1 VRTSANKTMSQQRL
15 CLKIQG
21 AVQGVGFRPFVYR
34 LATELHLTGW
44 VNNNAQ
50 GVAIEVE
57 GSTCQLH
64 LFQERLQQEKPVR
77 SQIHSTIG
85 EWKEPLNY
93 QIFEIRESSDPSA
106 DNLHAKTAVI
116 LPDIATCADCL
127 RDLFDAANRRDR
139 YPFTNCTNC
148 GPRYSIITALPYDR
162 RNTTMHDFQM
172 CADCE
177 AEYHNPLDR
186 RFHAQPN
193 ACPRCG
199 PQLELWNRDGQ
210 VLATGD
216 RALLETTQAIRS
228 GKILA
233 IKGLGGFHLVV
244 DAANLEAVTKL
255 RKCKHRPDKPLALMY
270 PNLESIQ
277 ADCQVSELEAQ
288 LLRSPEAPIVLLQKL
303 PQNNRLHQI
312 SPHNSCIGAM
322 LPYTPLHH
330 LLMAELQFPI
340 VATSGNLSDE
350 PICIDNQEA
359 IANLGNIADLFLLH
373 NRAISQPVDDSVVR
387 VMGDRPV
394 LLRRAR
400 GYAPLP
406 IIISSTKVGWEHP
419 EFANIS
425 VGAKHDRSKSL
436 VLTNNLSAV
445 MLRPYKIGMLPVGFG
460 FAQPMLTEQSQI
472 IQDFNYQKSPQNI
485 LALGGHLKNA
495 IAFSIRQEGQPQ
507 GDCPYPITNSTFC
520 RDSLP
525 VPALDINSIVISQHI
540 GDLETTKAF
549 EHFQRI
555 INQLSEAYE
564 FHPEAIACDAH
575 PDYVSSQ
582 YAQQLSQSLQI
593 LLIPVQHHYAHV
605 LAGMADNQLQPPILG
620 IAWDGTGYGTDGT
633 IWGGEFLKVTDS
645 GFERVAHLRRFKL
658 LGGDKAAKEP
668 RRSAL
673 GILWEMFGDRLWNM
687 DLEPLQAFTN
697 SELAILKTLLTK
709 QLATPQ
715 TSSMGRLFDA
725 VASLLNICQIASF
738 EGQAAIAL
746 EALCDRANTFDFY
759 HKFNLR
765 FNVKNNVEIDWSPL
779 IQAILEDMRNKV
791 DVETIA
797 AKFHNSLVEAIA
809 LVAKQIGIE
818 QIVLTG
824 GCFQNRYLTERAMQ
838 KLQQSGFQPYCH
850 HQIPPNDGGIAAGQ
864 IMAVLREHLSP

>member
-1 VRTSANKTMSQQRL
+1 MGSRKLKLLS
-15 CLKIQG
+15 LKIQG

-34 LATELHLTGW
+34 LATELDLKGW

-57 GSTCQLH
+57 GNASQLN
-64 LFQERLQQEKPVR
+64 LFQERLQQEKPAR
-77 SQIHSTIG
+77 SQIHSMIS

-93 QIFEIRESSDPSA
+93 QTFEIRESSNNS
-106 DNLHAKTAVI
+106 HKKTAVI
-116 LPDIATCADCL
+116 LPDIATCDDCL
-127 RDLFDAANRRDR
+127 REIFDAANRRDR

-148 GPRYSIITALPYDR
+148 GPRYSIISALPYDR
-162 RNTTMHDFQM
+162 HNTTMQHFQM

-177 AEYHNPLDR
+177 AEYHNPLNR

-199 PQLELWNRDGQ
+199 PHLELWNRDRQ

-216 RALLETTQAIRS
+216 RALLETAEAIRL

-244 DAANLEAVTKL
+244 DATNLEAVTQL
-255 RKCKHRPDKPLALMY
+255 RKRKHRPHKPLALMY

-277 ADCQVSELEAQ
+277 TDCQVSEVEAQ

-303 PQNNRLHQI
+303 PHNNRLNLI
-312 SPHNSCIGAM
+312 SPNNSCIGAM

-350 PICIDNQEA
+350 PICIDHQEA

-373 NRAISQPVDDSVVR
+373 NRGISQPVDDSVVR
-387 VMGDRPV
+387 VISDRPV

-400 GYAPLP
+400 GYAPSP
-406 IIISSTKVGWEHP
+406 IIISSLAPKGR
-419 EFANIS
+419 
-425 VGAKHDRSKSL
+425 KSK
-436 VLTNNLSAV
+436 
-445 MLRPYKIGMLPVGFG
+445 
-460 FAQPMLTEQSQI
+460 
-472 IQDFNYQKSPQNI
+472 NI
-485 LALGGHLKNA
+485 LALGGHLKNT
-495 IAFSIRQEGQPQ
+495 IAFSIS
-507 GDCPYPITNSTFC
+507 NS
-520 RDSLP
+520 S
-525 VPALDINSIVISQHI
+525 ANSIVISQHI
-540 GDLETTKAF
+540 GDLETLKSF

-575 PDYVSSQ
+575 PDYLSSQ

-593 LLIPVQHHYAHV
+593 PLIPVQHHYAHV
-605 LAGMADNQLQPPILG
+605 LAGMADNQLKPPVLG

-633 IWGGEFLKVTDS
+633 MWGGEFLKVTNS
-645 GFERVAHLRRFKL
+645 GFERVAHLRKFKL

-668 RRSAL
+668 RRVAL
-673 GILWEMFGDRLWNM
+673 GILWEMLGDRLWNR
-687 DLEPLQAFTN
+687 DLAPLQAFTVA
-697 SELAILKTLLTK
+697 ELAIFKTLLTK
-709 QLATPQ
+709 QSDTPQ

-725 VASLLNICQIASF
+725 IASLLGICQIASF

-746 EALCDRANTFDFY
+746 ENLCSRANTSDSYKLNIKFD
-759 HKFNLR
+759 
-765 FNVKNNVEIDWSPL
+765 VKNQGEIDWSPL
-779 IQAILEDMRNKV
+779 IQAILEDRKTEIAL
-791 DVETIA
+791 ETIA
-797 AKFHNSLVEAIA
+797 AKFHNTLVEAIA
-809 LVAKQIGIE
+809 IVAKQVGIE
-818 QIVLTG
+818 QILLTG
-824 GCFQNRYLTERAMQ
+824 GCFQNQYLTERVMY
-838 KLQQSGFQPYCH
+838 KLQQAGFKPYCH
-850 HQIPPNDGGIAAGQ
+850 HQIPPNDGGIAVGQ
-864 IMAVLREHLSP
+864 IMAALTSTSLRL

>member
-1 VRTSANKTMSQQRL
+1 MGSQK
-15 CLKIQG
+15 LKLLSLTIHG

-34 LATELHLTGW
+34 LATELDLKGW

-57 GSTCQLH
+57 GNARKLN
-64 LFQERLQQEKPVR
+64 LFQERLQQEKPAR
-77 SQIHSTIG
+77 SQIHSMISA
-85 EWKEPLNY
+85 WKEPLNY
-93 QIFEIRESSDPSA
+93 QTFEIRESS
-106 DNLHAKTAVI
+106 NNYHKKTAVI
-116 LPDIATCADCL
+116 LPDIATCDDCL
-127 RDLFDAANRRDR
+127 REIFDAANRRDR

-148 GPRYSIITALPYDR
+148 GPRYSIISALPYDR
-162 RNTTMHDFQM
+162 HNTTMHDFQM

-177 AEYHNPLDR
+177 AEYHNPLNR

-199 PQLELWNRDGQ
+199 PHLELWNRDRQ

-216 RALLETTQAIRS
+216 RALLETAEAIRL

-244 DAANLEAVTKL
+244 DATNLEAVTQL
-255 RKCKHRPDKPLALMY
+255 RKRKHRPHKPLALMY

-277 ADCQVSELEAQ
+277 TDCQVSEVEAQ

-303 PQNNRLHQI
+303 PHNNRLNLI
-312 SPHNSCIGAM
+312 SPNNSCIGAM

-350 PICIDNQEA
+350 PICIEHQEA

-373 NRAISQPVDDSVVR
+373 NRGISQPVDDSVVR
-387 VMGDRPV
+387 VISDRPV

-400 GYAPLP
+400 GYAPSP
-406 IIISSTKVGWEHP
+406 IIISSLAPKGR
-419 EFANIS
+419 
-425 VGAKHDRSKSL
+425 KSK
-436 VLTNNLSAV
+436 
-445 MLRPYKIGMLPVGFG
+445 
-460 FAQPMLTEQSQI
+460 
-472 IQDFNYQKSPQNI
+472 NI
-485 LALGGHLKNA
+485 LALGGHLKNT
-495 IAFSIRQEGQPQ
+495 IAFSIS
-507 GDCPYPITNSTFC
+507 NS
-520 RDSLP
+520 S
-525 VPALDINSIVISQHI
+525 ANSIVISQHI
-540 GDLETTKAF
+540 GDLETLKSF

-575 PDYVSSQ
+575 PDYLSSQ

-593 LLIPVQHHYAHV
+593 PLIPVQHHYAHV
-605 LAGMADNQLQPPILG
+605 LAGMADNQLKPPVLG

-633 IWGGEFLKVTDS
+633 MWGGEFLKVTNS
-645 GFERVAHLRRFKL
+645 GFERVAHLRKFKL

-668 RRSAL
+668 RRVAL
-673 GILWEMFGDRLWNM
+673 GLLWEMLGDRLWNR
-687 DLEPLQAFTN
+687 DLAPLQAFTVA
-697 SELAILKTLLTK
+697 ELAIFKTLLTK
-709 QLATPQ
+709 QSATPQ

-725 VASLLNICQIASF
+725 IASLLGICQIASF

-746 EALCDRANTFDFY
+746 ENLCYAANTAESYKLNIKFD
-759 HKFNLR
+759 
-765 FNVKNNVEIDWSPL
+765 VKNQGEIDWSPL
-779 IQAILEDMRNKV
+779 IQAILEDRKTEIAL
-791 DVETIA
+791 ETIA
-797 AKFHNSLVEAIA
+797 AKFHNTLVEAIA
-809 LVAKQIGIE
+809 IVAKQVGIE
-818 QIVLTG
+818 QILLTG
-824 GCFQNRYLTERAMQ
+824 GCFQNQYLTERAMY
-838 KLQQSGFQPYCH
+838 KLQQAGFQPYCH

-864 IMAVLREHLSP
+864 IMAALTSTSLRL

>member
-1 VRTSANKTMSQQRL
+1 MGSQK
-15 CLKIQG
+15 LKLLSLTIQG

-34 LATELHLTGW
+34 LATELDLKGW

-57 GSTCQLH
+57 GNASQLH
-64 LFQERLQQEKPVR
+64 LFQERFQQEKPAR
-77 SQIHSTIG
+77 SQIHSIIS

-93 QIFEIRESSDPSA
+93 QTFEIRESSNNS
-106 DNLHAKTAVI
+106 HKKTAVI
-116 LPDIATCADCL
+116 LPDIATCDDCL
-127 RDLFDAANRRDR
+127 REIFDAANRRDR

-148 GPRYSIITALPYDR
+148 GPRYSIISALPYDR
-162 RNTTMHDFQM
+162 HNTTMHDFQM

-177 AEYHNPLDR
+177 AEYHNPLNR

-199 PQLELWNRDGQ
+199 PHLELWNRDGK

-216 RALLETTQAIRS
+216 RALLETAQAIRL

-244 DAANLEAVTKL
+244 DAANLEAVTQL
-255 RKCKHRPDKPLALMY
+255 RKRKHRPHKPLALMY

-277 ADCQVSELEAQ
+277 TDCQVSEVEAQ

-303 PQNNRLHQI
+303 PHNNRLNLI
-312 SPHNSCIGAM
+312 SPNNSCIGAM

-350 PICIDNQEA
+350 PICIDHQEA

-373 NRAISQPVDDSVVR
+373 NRAIAQPVDDSVVR
-387 VMGDRPV
+387 VISDRPV
-394 LLRRAR
+394 LFRRAR
-400 GYAPLP
+400 GYAPSP
-406 IIISSTKVGWEHP
+406 IIISSLAPKGR
-419 EFANIS
+419 
-425 VGAKHDRSKSL
+425 KSK
-436 VLTNNLSAV
+436 
-445 MLRPYKIGMLPVGFG
+445 
-460 FAQPMLTEQSQI
+460 
-472 IQDFNYQKSPQNI
+472 NI
-485 LALGGHLKNA
+485 LALGGHLKNT
-495 IAFSIRQEGQPQ
+495 IAFSIS
-507 GDCPYPITNSTFC
+507 NSI
-520 RDSLP
+520 
-525 VPALDINSIVISQHI
+525 ANSIVISQHI

-575 PDYVSSQ
+575 PDYLSSQ

-593 LLIPVQHHYAHV
+593 PLIPVQHHYAHV
-605 LAGMADNQLQPPILG
+605 LAGMADNQLKPPVLG

-633 IWGGEFLKVTDS
+633 MWGGEFLKVTNS
-645 GFERVAHLRRFKL
+645 GFERVAHLRKFKL
-658 LGGDKAAKEP
+658 LGGDKSAKEP
-668 RRSAL
+668 RRVAL
-673 GILWEMFGDRLWNM
+673 GILWEMLGDRLWNR
-687 DLEPLQAFTN
+687 DLAPLQAFTVA
-697 SELAILKTLLTK
+697 ELAIFKTLLTK
-709 QLATPQ
+709 QSDIPQ

-725 VASLLNICQIASF
+725 IASLLGICQIASF

-746 EALCDRANTFDFY
+746 ENLCYAANTAESYKLNIKFD
-759 HKFNLR
+759 
-765 FNVKNNVEIDWSPL
+765 VKNQGEIDWSPL
-779 IQAILEDMRNKV
+779 IQAILEDRKTEIAL
-791 DVETIA
+791 ETIA
-797 AKFHNSLVEAIA
+797 AKFHNTLVEAIA
-809 LVAKQIGIE
+809 IVAKQVGIE
-818 QIVLTG
+818 QILLTG
-824 GCFQNRYLTERAMQ
+824 GCFQNQYLTERAMY
-838 KLQQSGFQPYCH
+838 KLQQAGFKPYCH

-864 IMAVLREHLSP
+864 IMAALTSTSLSQRAVGTRHCPLVST

>member
-1 VRTSANKTMSQQRL
+1 MSQQRL
-15 CLKIQG
+15 CLKIHG

-34 LATELHLTGW
+34 LATELDLKGW

-57 GSTCQLH
+57 GNASKLN
-64 LFQERLQQEKPVR
+64 LFQERLQQEKPAR
-77 SQIHSTIG
+77 SQIHSMIS

-93 QIFEIRESSDPSA
+93 QTFEIRESSDNS
-106 DNLHAKTAVI
+106 HKKTAVI
-116 LPDIATCADCL
+116 LPDIATCDDCL
-127 RDLFDAANRRDR
+127 REIFDAANRRDR

-148 GPRYSIITALPYDR
+148 GPRYSIISALPYDR
-162 RNTTMHDFQM
+162 HNTTMHDFQM

-177 AEYHNPLDR
+177 AEYHNPLNR

-199 PQLELWNRDGQ
+199 PHLELWNRDRQ

-216 RALLETTQAIRS
+216 RALLETAEAIRL

-244 DAANLEAVTKL
+244 DATNLEAVTQL
-255 RKCKHRPDKPLALMY
+255 RKRKHRPHKPLALMY

-277 ADCQVSELEAQ
+277 TDCQVSEVEAQ

-303 PQNNRLHQI
+303 PHNNRLNLI
-312 SPHNSCIGAM
+312 SPNNSCIGAM

-350 PICIDNQEA
+350 PICIDRREA

-373 NRAISQPVDDSVVR
+373 NRGISQPVDDSVVR
-387 VMGDRPV
+387 VISDRPV

-400 GYAPLP
+400 GYAPSP
-406 IIISSTKVGWEHP
+406 IIISST
-419 EFANIS
+419 N
-425 VGAKHDRSKSL
+425 
-436 VLTNNLSAV
+436 
-445 MLRPYKIGMLPVGFG
+445 VGFD
-460 FAQPMLTEQSQI
+460 FAQPTLTEPIPTLTEPSPTLTEPIPKLTEPIPKLTEPIPTLTEPIPTLTEPIPTLTERSRSQI
-472 IQDFNYQKSPQNI
+472 IRDFNDQKSPQNI
-485 LALGGHLKNA
+485 LALGGHLKNT
-495 IAFSIRQEGQPQ
+495 IAFSIS
-507 GDCPYPITNSTFC
+507 NS
-520 RDSLP
+520 S
-525 VPALDINSIVISQHI
+525 ANSIVISQHI

-575 PDYVSSQ
+575 PDYLSSQ

-593 LLIPVQHHYAHV
+593 PLIPVQHHYAHV
-605 LAGMADNQLQPPILG
+605 LAGMADNQLKPPVLG

-633 IWGGEFLKVTDS
+633 MWGGEFLKVTNS
-645 GFERVAHLRRFKL
+645 GFERVAHLRKFKL

-668 RRSAL
+668 RRVAL
-673 GILWEMFGDRLWNM
+673 GILWEMLGDRLWNR
-687 DLEPLQAFTN
+687 DLAPLQAFTVA
-697 SELAILKTLLTK
+697 ELAIFKTLLTK
-709 QLATPQ
+709 QSATPQ

-725 VASLLNICQIASF
+725 IASLLGICQIASF

-746 EALCDRANTFDFY
+746 ENLCYAANTAESYKLNIKFD
-759 HKFNLR
+759 
-765 FNVKNNVEIDWSPL
+765 VKNQGEIDWSPL
-779 IQAILEDMRNKV
+779 IQAILEDRKTEITL
-791 DVETIA
+791 ETIA
-797 AKFHNSLVEAIA
+797 AKFHNTLVEAIA
-809 LVAKQIGIE
+809 IVAKQVGIE
-818 QIVLTG
+818 QILLTG
-824 GCFQNRYLTERAMQ
+824 GCFQNQYLTEKAMY
-838 KLQQSGFQPYCH
+838 KLQQAGFKPYCH
-850 HQIPPNDGGIAAGQ
+850 HQIPPNDGGIAVGQ
-864 IMAVLREHLSP
+864 IMAALTSTSLSQRAVGTRHCRV

>member
-1 VRTSANKTMSQQRL
+1 MSQQRL

-34 LATELHLTGW
+34 LATELDLKGW

-57 GSTCQLH
+57 GNASKLN
-64 LFQERLQQEKPVR
+64 LFQERLQQEKPAR
-77 SQIHSTIG
+77 SQIHSIIS

-93 QIFEIRESSDPSA
+93 QTFEIRESSNNS
-106 DNLHAKTAVI
+106 HKKTAVI
-116 LPDIATCADCL
+116 LPDIATCDDCL
-127 RDLFDAANRRDR
+127 REIFDAANRRDR

-148 GPRYSIITALPYDR
+148 GPRYSIISALPYDR
-162 RNTTMHDFQM
+162 HNTTMHDFQM

-177 AEYHNPLDR
+177 AEYHNPLNR

-199 PQLELWNRDGQ
+199 PHLELWNRDGK

-216 RALLETTQAIRS
+216 RALLETAQAIRL

-244 DAANLEAVTKL
+244 DAANLEAVTQL
-255 RKCKHRPDKPLALMY
+255 RKRKHRPHKPLALMY

-277 ADCQVSELEAQ
+277 TDCQVSEVEAQ

-303 PQNNRLHQI
+303 PHNNRLNLI
-312 SPHNSCIGAM
+312 SPNNSCMGAM

-350 PICIDNQEA
+350 PICIDRREA

-373 NRAISQPVDDSVVR
+373 NRGISQPVDDSVVR
-387 VMGDRPV
+387 VISDRPV
-394 LLRRAR
+394 LFRRAR
-400 GYAPLP
+400 GYAPSP
-406 IIISSTKVGWEHP
+406 IIISSLAPKGR
-419 EFANIS
+419 
-425 VGAKHDRSKSL
+425 KSK
-436 VLTNNLSAV
+436 
-445 MLRPYKIGMLPVGFG
+445 
-460 FAQPMLTEQSQI
+460 
-472 IQDFNYQKSPQNI
+472 NI
-485 LALGGHLKNA
+485 LALGGHLKNT
-495 IAFSIRQEGQPQ
+495 IAFSIS
-507 GDCPYPITNSTFC
+507 NS
-520 RDSLP
+520 S
-525 VPALDINSIVISQHI
+525 ANSIVISQHI

-575 PDYVSSQ
+575 PDYLSSQ

-593 LLIPVQHHYAHV
+593 PLIPVQHHYAHV
-605 LAGMADNQLQPPILG
+605 LAGMADNQLKPPVLG

-633 IWGGEFLKVTDS
+633 MWGGEFLKVTNS
-645 GFERVAHLRRFKL
+645 GFERVAHLRKFKL
-658 LGGDKAAKEP
+658 LGGDKSAKEP
-668 RRSAL
+668 RRVAL
-673 GILWEMFGDRLWNM
+673 GILWEMLGDRLWNR
-687 DLEPLQAFTN
+687 DLAPLQAFTVA
-697 SELAILKTLLTK
+697 ELAIFKTLLTK
-709 QLATPQ
+709 QSDIPQ

-725 VASLLNICQIASF
+725 IASLLGICQIASF

-746 EALCDRANTFDFY
+746 ENLCYAANTAESY
-759 HKFNLR
+759 KFNIK
-765 FNVKNNVEIDWSPL
+765 FDVKNQGEIDWSPL
-779 IQAILEDMRNKV
+779 IQAILEDRKTEIAL
-791 DVETIA
+791 ETIA
-797 AKFHNSLVEAIA
+797 AKFHNTLVEAIA
-809 LVAKQIGIE
+809 IVAKQVGIE
-818 QIVLTG
+818 QILLTG
-824 GCFQNRYLTERAMQ
+824 GCFQNQYLTERAMY
-838 KLQQSGFQPYCH
+838 KLQQAGFKPYCH

-864 IMAVLREHLSP
+864 IMAALTSTSLSQRAVGTRHCPLVST

>member
-1 VRTSANKTMSQQRL
+1 MGSQKL
-15 CLKIQG
+15 KLLSLKIQG

-34 LATELHLTGW
+34 LATELDLKGW

-57 GSTCQLH
+57 GNASQLN
-64 LFQERLQQEKPVR
+64 LFQERLQQEKPAR
-77 SQIHSTIG
+77 SQIHSMIS

-93 QIFEIRESSDPSA
+93 QTFEIRESSNNS
-106 DNLHAKTAVI
+106 HKKTAVI
-116 LPDIATCADCL
+116 LPDIATCDDCL
-127 RDLFDAANRRDR
+127 REIFDAANRRDR

-148 GPRYSIITALPYDR
+148 GPRYSIISALPYDR
-162 RNTTMHDFQM
+162 HNTTMHDFQM

-177 AEYHNPLDR
+177 AEYHNPLNR

-199 PQLELWNRDGQ
+199 PHLELWNRDGK

-216 RALLETTQAIRS
+216 RALLETAEAIRL

-244 DAANLEAVTKL
+244 DATNLEAVTQL
-255 RKCKHRPDKPLALMY
+255 RKRKHRPHKPLALMY

-277 ADCQVSELEAQ
+277 TDCQVSEVEAQ

-303 PQNNRLHQI
+303 PHNNRLNLI
-312 SPHNSCIGAM
+312 SPNNSCIGAM

-350 PICIDNQEA
+350 PICIDRREA

-373 NRAISQPVDDSVVR
+373 NRAIAQPVDDSVVR
-387 VMGDRPV
+387 VISDRPV

-400 GYAPLP
+400 GYAPSP
-406 IIISSTKVGWEHP
+406 IIISSLAPKGR
-419 EFANIS
+419 
-425 VGAKHDRSKSL
+425 KSK
-436 VLTNNLSAV
+436 
-445 MLRPYKIGMLPVGFG
+445 
-460 FAQPMLTEQSQI
+460 
-472 IQDFNYQKSPQNI
+472 NI
-485 LALGGHLKNA
+485 LALGGHLKNT
-495 IAFSIRQEGQPQ
+495 IAFSIS
-507 GDCPYPITNSTFC
+507 NS
-520 RDSLP
+520 S
-525 VPALDINSIVISQHI
+525 ANSIVISQHI
-540 GDLETTKAF
+540 GDLETLKSF

-575 PDYVSSQ
+575 PDYLSSQ

-593 LLIPVQHHYAHV
+593 PLIPVQHHYAHV
-605 LAGMADNQLQPPILG
+605 LAGMADNQLKPPVLG

-633 IWGGEFLKVTDS
+633 MWGGEFLKVTNS
-645 GFERVAHLRRFKL
+645 GFQRVAHLRKFKL
-658 LGGDKAAKEP
+658 LGGDKSAKEP
-668 RRSAL
+668 RRVAL
-673 GILWEMFGDRLWNM
+673 GILWEMLGDRLWNR
-687 DLEPLQAFTN
+687 DLAPLQAFTVA
-697 SELAILKTLLTK
+697 ELAIFKTLLTK
-709 QLATPQ
+709 QSDIPQ

-725 VASLLNICQIASF
+725 IASLLGICQIASF

-746 EALCDRANTFDFY
+746 ENLCYAANTAESYKLNIKFD
-759 HKFNLR
+759 
-765 FNVKNNVEIDWSPL
+765 VKNQGEIDWSPL
-779 IQAILEDMRNKV
+779 IQAILEDSKTEIAL
-791 DVETIA
+791 ETIA
-797 AKFHNSLVEAIA
+797 AKFHNTLVEAIA
-809 LVAKQIGIE
+809 IVAKQIGIE
-818 QIVLTG
+818 QILLTG
-824 GCFQNRYLTERAMQ
+824 GCFQNQYLTERAMY
-838 KLQQSGFQPYCH
+838 KLQQAGFKPYCH

-864 IMAVLREHLSP
+864 IMAALTSTSLSQLAVS